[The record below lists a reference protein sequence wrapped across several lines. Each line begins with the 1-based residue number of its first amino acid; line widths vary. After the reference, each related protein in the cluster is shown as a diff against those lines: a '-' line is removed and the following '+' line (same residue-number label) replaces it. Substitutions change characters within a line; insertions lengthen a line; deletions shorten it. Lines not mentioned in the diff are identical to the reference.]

1 MKPKISPEE
10 YRNIL
15 EALEL
20 TALFL
25 IESTTKLKEEY
36 LSDTLSLN
44 IDEKYT
50 FEQKS
55 NILTVYYNY
64 KLVAKA
70 EEHTEPAFI
79 LTAKYSVKYSLVKE
93 VQVSKEFMK
102 VFSDITLGMLLWT
115 YFREYVN
122 NTVYRMGMPPLVL
135 GLKKM

>member
-20 TALFL
+20 TTLFL

-55 NILTVYYNY
+55 NILTVNYNY

-70 EEHTEPAFI
+70 EDHTESAFI
-79 LTAKYSVKYSLVKE
+79 LTATKL
-93 VQVSKEFMK
+93 
-102 VFSDITLGMLLWT
+102 
-115 YFREYVN
+115 
-122 NTVYRMGMPPLVL
+122 
-135 GLKKM
+135 